1 MLPSKRPG
9 APGARPAV
17 LPSTDPRAPYLPNP
31 ATKLTQAGRK
41 QEAMIAWEKCAEA
54 NERTGNDW
62 HAGKHLEQ
70 CASLARDLA
79 LHDQVVAYAERACAA
94 YVSAGRAQR
103 GAECLGKIA
112 RLIDEAAPDEAYDLA
127 SRACEM
133 LEDDGKAANARDF
146 YSLAGAYPHEAGEV
160 RGCRGDDAPLRRLLR
175 RRERARQP
183 AQGVPQRRRRAAVR
197 GERRGGATAVRGC
210 RRDRRVS
217 RSRRA
222 ALRVLVK

>member
-1 MLPSKRPG
+1 
-9 APGARPAV
+9 
-17 LPSTDPRAPYLPNP
+17 
-31 ATKLTQAGRK
+31 
-41 QEAMIAWEKCAEA
+41 MIAWEKCAEA

-70 CASLARDLA
+70 CAQLARDLA

-133 LEDDGKAANARDF
+133 LEDDGKGVVWYPYAHGYSERNYDNVRIGMEGCEAGLCVMGNAD
-146 YSLAGAYPHEAGEV
+146 AGAHVAAFTDAVSAETAGLG
-160 RGCRGDDAPLRRLLR
+160 R
-175 RRERARQP
+175 
-183 AQGVPQRRRRAAVR
+183 
-197 GERRGGATAVRGC
+197 
-210 RRDRRVS
+210 
-217 RSRRA
+217 
-222 ALRVLVK
+222 